1 MRYTKTESGL
11 TNAQDVPKIKNFES
25 AEAVCDAVDNNKLG
39 VGELFSIP
47 VVNGIFDDLSGELA
61 EIKSYIP
68 NSTSID
74 NQLTNVSQVQEMIE
88 SGGSSFDACW
98 VRLCNV
104 EDCANTNHS
113 NIVQI
118 GAVIPSDAT
127 SANQLVT
134 NATMTSCLNC
144 KVDCSDYNTAI
155 SNLESCPGLQC
166 VGTLVASDIAD
177 KASCTD
183 LTSVSN
189 RVTCLESCSG
199 LDCTGTL
206 VPSDLTSIN
215 NSITSLNTCTTSLGT
230 AVNNLCSCPGLRCV
244 GTVVASDLTSINSDI
259 AALKSCPGLK
269 CTGTST
275 ATFSLSGTTL
285 TITV

>member
-11 TNAQDVPKIKNFES
+11 TNAQDIPKIKNFAC
-25 AEAVCDAVDNNKLG
+25 AEAVCDALDTDTLQPGDV
-39 VGELFSIP
+39 FSIP
-47 VVNGIFDDLSGELA
+47 VVNGIFDDMSAELA

-68 NSTSID
+68 NSTSIE
-74 NQLTNVSQVQEMIE
+74 NQLTNVSQVQEMIS
-88 SGGSSFDACW
+88 SGGASFDACW
-98 VRLCNV
+98 VRLSNV

-134 NATMTSCLNC
+134 NATMTSGLNY
-144 KVDCSDYNTAI
+144 KVDCSDFNTTVSGLNTSI
-155 SNLESCPGLQC
+155 SNLESCPGINC
-166 VGTLVASDIAD
+166 TGTLVPSDLSAINTGIA
-177 KASCTD
+177 
-183 LTSVSN
+183 
-189 RVTCLESCSG
+189 CLNACPG

-215 NSITSLNTCTTSLGT
+215 NSISNLNTCTSSLGT
-230 AVNNLCSCPGLRCV
+230 AVNNLCSCAGLRCT
-244 GTVVASDLTSINSDI
+244 GTLVASDLTSINSDI

>member
-11 TNAQDVPKIKNFES
+11 TNAQDIPKIKNFAC
-25 AEAVCDAVDNNKLG
+25 AEAVCDALDTDTLQPGDV
-39 VGELFSIP
+39 FSIP
-47 VVNGIFDDLSGELA
+47 VVNGIFDDMSAELA

-68 NSTSID
+68 NSTSVD

-88 SGGSSFDACW
+88 SGGADFDACW
-98 VRLCNV
+98 VRLSNV
-104 EDCANTNHS
+104 ETCADTNHS

-155 SNLESCPGLQC
+155 SNLESCPGLSC
-166 VGTLVASDIAD
+166 TGTLVASDIAD

-183 LTSVSN
+183 LTSVSD

-215 NSITSLNTCTTSLGT
+215 NSISNLNTCTTDLGT
-230 AVNNLCSCPGLRCV
+230 AVNNLCSCPGLDCV
-244 GTVVASDLTSINSDI
+244 
-259 AALKSCPGLK
+259 
-269 CTGTST
+269 GTST

-285 TITV
+285 TITA